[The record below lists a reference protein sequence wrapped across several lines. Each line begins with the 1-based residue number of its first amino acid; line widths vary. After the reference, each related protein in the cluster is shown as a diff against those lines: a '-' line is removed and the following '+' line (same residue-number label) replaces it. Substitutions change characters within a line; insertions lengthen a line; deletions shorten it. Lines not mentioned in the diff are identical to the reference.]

1 MKYTTKLE
9 PIEGVDFCVYVD
21 EQGESFVD
29 LGQLQ
34 HRFRKLKIFR
44 NMEKDATRELPGFSP
59 LDLVLFSKV
68 RAKLEEYH
76 CDLPQ

>member
-9 PIEGVDFCVYVD
+9 PIEGVDFCIYVD

-34 HRFRKLKIFR
+34 HSFRKLKIFR
-44 NMEKDATRELPGFSP
+44 NMEKDATKELPGFLP
-59 LDLVLFSKV
+59 LDLVLLSKI
-68 RAKLEEYH
+68 RAKLEEH
-76 CDLPQ
+76 HRDLS